1 MRYVTMK
8 LKTKTKQL
16 DLSTKTHV
24 MGILNV
30 TPDSFSD
37 GGKYDDI
44 TQAVERAI
52 QMEKEGADIIDVG
65 GESTRPDHK
74 PITAEEEMRRVLP
87 IIEALRERLTVPISI
102 DTYKAKT
109 AKAALEAGAD
119 MINDIWGATYD
130 PEMANVAADYNVP
143 IILMH
148 NRTSK
153 EYNSIIDDMIA
164 DLERSINLAKKS
176 GVRDEQIVL
185 DPGIGFGKH
194 LRDNFVVMKHLERLT
209 SHFDYPFLLATSRKS
224 FINEI
229 IPSEPE
235 ERDNATGATTCLG
248 ITKGVQIVRV
258 HDVKRT
264 VELTKM
270 MDAMTK
276 GLK

>member
-44 TQAVERAI
+44 AQAVERAI

-65 GESTRPDHK
+65 GESVRPDHK

-164 DLERSINLAKKS
+164 DIERSINLAIKS

-194 LRDNFVVMKHLERLT
+194 LRDNFVVMQHLDRLT

>member
-44 TQAVERAI
+44 AQAVERAI

-164 DLERSINLAKKS
+164 DIERSINLAIKS

-194 LRDNFVVMKHLERLT
+194 LRDNFVVMQHLERLT

>member
-44 TQAVERAI
+44 AQAVERAI

-164 DLERSINLAKKS
+164 DLERSINLAIKS

-194 LRDNFVVMKHLERLT
+194 LRDNFVVMQHLERLT